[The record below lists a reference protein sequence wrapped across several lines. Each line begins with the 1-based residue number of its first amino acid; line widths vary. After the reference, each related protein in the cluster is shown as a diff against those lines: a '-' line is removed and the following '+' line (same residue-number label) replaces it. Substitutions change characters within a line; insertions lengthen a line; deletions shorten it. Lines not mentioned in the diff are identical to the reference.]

1 MHEVNDMAGKK
12 VLHVDLFSLDALG
25 ERFIETWEQ
34 VAAGEVVEPY
44 HAVGFETLETLL
56 RTLTPRRWALLSYLR
71 QHGQMTVYGLAQ
83 GLRRNY
89 KNVHGDVKVLEE
101 LDLIGRTEDGK
112 VEVVWDEI
120 EAHIRLAA

>member
-1 MHEVNDMAGKK
+1 MAGKK
-12 VLHVDLFSLDALG
+12 VIHLDLFSLDALG
-25 ERFIETWEQ
+25 ERFVETWER
-34 VAAGEVVEPY
+34 VASGEAVEPY

-56 RTLTPRRWALLSYLR
+56 RTLTPRRWELLAYLR

-83 GLRRNY
+83 GLRRDY
-89 KNVHGDVKVLEE
+89 KNVHGDVKALEE
-101 LDLIGRTEDGK
+101 LDLIGRTKDGK